1 LLRIHLRGFEVVD
14 TEKIVVE
21 LAYIFVDEVAAGYVD
36 ATATVAVRVVESIDI
51 VPLRWNRPLGCL
63 WFDNKLPEIF
73 GRRDIAGE
81 AGSCDVVRR
90 SFFNYSG

>member
-1 LLRIHLRGFEVVD
+1 LLRIHIRGFEVVD

-21 LAYIFVDEVAAGYVD
+21 LTYIFVDEVAAEYVD

-51 VPLRWNRPLGCL
+51 VPLRWNRPLSCL
-63 WFDNKLPEIF
+63 LVDNKLPEVF
-73 GRRDIAGE
+73 GRRDIAE
-81 AGSCDVVRR
+81 ETASCDVVRR